1 MPDAVFLLRCG
12 CETFD
17 NGLIGRFLK
26 KGVDVISVSKSEK
39 CGAWRPFCRD
49 LLFADSI

>member
-26 KGVDVISVSKSEK
+26 KGSG
-39 CGAWRPFCRD
+39 CYFCK
-49 LLFADSI
+49 